1 MEPFY
6 FRSFDKVVGT
16 AHNLTEL
23 ESEIRRI
30 GEVDPNCVNWHLQ
43 QGHLV
48 AWLNYIGEHAVA
60 EMLKDV
66 KNYKEALSRL
76 REYRVVAT
84 RSSNKA
90 SKRRRR

>member
-1 MEPFY
+1 
-6 FRSFDKVVGT
+6 
-16 AHNLTEL
+16 
-23 ESEIRRI
+23 
-30 GEVDPNCVNWHLQ
+30 
-43 QGHLV
+43 
-48 AWLNYIGEHAVA
+48 
-60 EMLKDV
+60 LKDV